1 MDKRKLTTL
10 ALLAGFVLLLGGA
23 LALYRTL
30 GRGAAPGLAVE
41 PTPAPAATAS
51 PEQAGPAEDAAA
63 EEQQAEESAA
73 AAVPDFTIYTGEG
86 DAVQLSD
93 FAGRPVIVNF
103 WASWCGPCQ
112 NEMPDFEQA
121 YADYGDEIEFVMLNA
136 TYGRETMD
144 SARSFLE
151 ESGYTFPVY
160 YDTDADAAAAIG
172 VTAFP
177 TTLFIGPDGTLTA
190 YAISMLDAETLQRG
204 IDMLL
209 DSAA

>member
-51 PEQAGPAEDAAA
+51 PEQAGPEEEAAA

-73 AAVPDFTIYTGEG
+73 AVPDFTIYTGGG

-177 TTLFIGPDGTLTA
+177 TTLFIAPDGTLTA

>member
-51 PEQAGPAEDAAA
+51 PEQAGPEEEAAA

-73 AAVPDFTIYTGEG
+73 AAVPDFTIYTGGG

-112 NEMPDFEQA
+112 NEMPDFEQL
-121 YADYGDEIEFVMLNA
+121 M
-136 TYGRETMD
+136 
-144 SARSFLE
+144 
-151 ESGYTFPVY
+151 
-160 YDTDADAAAAIG
+160 
-172 VTAFP
+172 P
-177 TTLFIGPDGTLTA
+177 TTA
-190 YAISMLDAETLQRG
+190 MRS
-204 IDMLL
+204 
-209 DSAA
+209 SS

>member
-41 PTPAPAATAS
+41 PAPAPAATAS
-51 PEQAGPAEDAAA
+51 PEQAGPEEEAAA

-73 AAVPDFTIYTGEG
+73 AAVPDFTIYTDEG

-177 TTLFIGPDGTLTA
+177 TTLFIAPDGTLTA

>member
-51 PEQAGPAEDAAA
+51 PEQSGPEEEAAA

-73 AAVPDFTIYTGEG
+73 AAVPNFTIYTGGG